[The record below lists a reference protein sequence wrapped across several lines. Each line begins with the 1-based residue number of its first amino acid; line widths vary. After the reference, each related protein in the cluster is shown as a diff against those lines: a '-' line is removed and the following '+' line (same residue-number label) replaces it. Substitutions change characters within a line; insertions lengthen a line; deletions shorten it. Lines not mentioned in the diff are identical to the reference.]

1 VAVGTDVNKVEVMLN
16 SLTESDANTI
26 ESEIIM
32 AEIAAIL
39 ASESNMQ
46 NLPEFQQ
53 FTQHAQDIRI
63 SALLTGFEFTEEYSG
78 TFDAHVKTQLEEI
91 AKLPRTTRERAIM
104 NAVQLEEREEREARL
119 HRLKLEADSMR
130 HKTQILRSWIDGG
143 KTASL
148 TNEEKNNLSS
158 QLVLFETQLSEL
170 KMQQD
175 AIESNL
181 ARIRSMNGESETEI
195 QNRQQ
200 NIDNLYAAL
209 NARWS
214 QDMSSADADYRA
226 LIESERTLMARLDN
240 FNGDI
245 NASLRERVEMFKAR
259 LEREAEFVE
268 AEKSRY
274 LTVRSDVGEAA
285 GEISARYW
293 QSVYEQIR
301 DMVLNADLGIVDIA
315 WLQKDARSK
324 ALSAAMEERK
334 KEREILEQNF
344 RQFLQESGQE

>member
-1 VAVGTDVNKVEVMLN
+1 
-16 SLTESDANTI
+16 
-26 ESEIIM
+26 
-32 AEIAAIL
+32 
-39 ASESNMQ
+39 
-46 NLPEFQQ
+46 
-53 FTQHAQDIRI
+53 
-63 SALLTGFEFTEEYSG
+63 
-78 TFDAHVKTQLEEI
+78 
-91 AKLPRTTRERAIM
+91 
-104 NAVQLEEREEREARL
+104 
-119 HRLKLEADSMR
+119 
-130 HKTQILRSWIDGG
+130 
-143 KTASL
+143 
-148 TNEEKNNLSS
+148 
-158 QLVLFETQLSEL
+158 
-170 KMQQD
+170 MQQD